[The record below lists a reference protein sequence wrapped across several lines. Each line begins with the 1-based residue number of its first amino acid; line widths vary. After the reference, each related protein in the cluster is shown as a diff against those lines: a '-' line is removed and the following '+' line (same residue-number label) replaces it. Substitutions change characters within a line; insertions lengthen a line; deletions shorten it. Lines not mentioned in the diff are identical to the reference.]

1 VTISEQALAI
11 KAALDTWATAEHGQC
26 VIACNVYGM
35 WEMASN
41 QSQGPR
47 AILCYFGETPR
58 GDFPTAAILGR
69 VDRHWQLAVTRP
81 QGPAYQRGAQ
91 LTDTLGNNRP
101 FYDLVD
107 EARDIIRTMLLD
119 PNYTERP
126 IDYRGTKSMQ
136 MVNGQV
142 LDGYII
148 EFSIGTQLQM
158 VSASPS
164 SFVPV

>member
-1 VTISEQALAI
+1 MTINEQALAI
-11 KAALDTWATAEHGQC
+11 KEALSAWATAEGGKC
-26 VIACNVYGM
+26 SIACNVYGM

-41 QSQGPR
+41 NAQGPR
-47 AILCYFGETPR
+47 AILAYFGETPR
-58 GDFPTAAILGR
+58 GDFPTASILGR
-69 VDRHWQLAVTRP
+69 VDRHWQLAVVRP

-91 LTDTLGNNRP
+91 LTDTLGNARP

-107 EARDIIRTMLLD
+107 EARDIIRCTMLDLA
-119 PNYTERP
+119 YTERP

-148 EFSIGTQLQM
+148 EFSVGTQLQM
-158 VSASPS
+158 VSASPTQYI
-164 SFVPV
+164 PV